1 MLKKKIKIKYVLIIS
16 LVFILLLSN
25 CGCHKILKQE
35 KYELLYGYNEIYEIS
50 IVDVV
55 VTDKTEY
62 KTIHTILDRET
73 FLKKFEEIMFQ
84 KYLFGDPVHISSGY
98 AIKFLYKNGDYEYVT
113 WNAQET
119 MVEGRSGFGKH
130 YCDESQFLALLNQ
143 YIG

>member
-35 KYELLYGYNEIYEIS
+35 KYELLYGYNEIYEIA

-84 KYLFGDPVHISSGY
+84 KYLFTI
-98 AIKFLYKNGDYEYVT
+98 
-113 WNAQET
+113 
-119 MVEGRSGFGKH
+119 
-130 YCDESQFLALLNQ
+130 
-143 YIG
+143 